1 MFRRVGDFVE
11 SYRSFSADTSRLLGA
26 MDDRMLG
33 RRVAEGHRSL
43 GEIAWHIVVT
53 VPEMMGKTGLG
64 IASVDREAPPPDAAA
79 KIAEAYRSVAG
90 ELLRGVEEGWDDATL
105 DRVDEMYGEKWA
117 RGKSLAALV
126 GHEMHH
132 RGQMTVLMRQAGAKV
147 PGLFGPSKEEW
158 AAYGMPAP
166 PY

>member
-1 MFRRVGDFVE
+1 MLPWSGTPARR
-11 SYRSFSADTSRLLGA
+11 R
-26 MDDRMLG
+26 
-33 RRVAEGHRSL
+33 
-43 GEIAWHIVVT
+43 
-53 VPEMMGKTGLG
+53 
-64 IASVDREAPPPDAAA
+64 ASAA

-90 ELLRGVEEGWDDATL
+90 ELLRGIEKGWDDATL

-158 AAYGMPAP
+158 AAYGMQAP